1 MKENVSPL
9 QKSLNVWAIIL
20 ILWSIYRANFGTS
33 LPTWLDEFLVKPLFF
48 ILPVFWYIKRI
59 EKKPFFSQVD
69 LHKKTI
75 ISDLLWGGGLGV
87 AFFTVGYM
95 GIILKQG
102 TASVQILKLFQ
113 PQTFIIFAIAFA
125 TSVSEEI
132 LSRGFVLKRLYEES
146 KNAIKSIA
154 ISSLLFF
161 FLHIPILFTSQH
173 MTGTVIL
180 QVMMTDI
187 ALSVVVSVLYLQRRS
202 LLLPIIIHA
211 FYTFSLTFF
220 LS

>member
-33 LPTWLDEFLVKPLFF
+33 LPAWLDEFVIKPLFF
-48 ILPVFWYIKRI
+48 VLPVFWYIKRV

-75 ISDLLWGGGLGV
+75 IYDLLVGGGLGL
-87 AFFTVGYM
+87 AFFIVGYM
-95 GIILKQG
+95 GIALRQEIV
-102 TASVQILKLFQ
+102 SVQILKLFQ
-113 PQTFIIFAIAFA
+113 LQTFIIFAIAFA

-132 LSRGFVLKRLYEES
+132 LSRGFILKRLYEDS
-146 KNAIKSIA
+146 KDTVKSIA
-154 ISSLLFF
+154 VSGLLFF

-173 MTGTVIL
+173 MTGITIL
-180 QVMMTDI
+180 QVMTTDI
-187 ALSVVVSVLYLQRRS
+187 ILSTVVSVLYLQRRS
-202 LLLPIIIHA
+202 LLLPVIIHA

-220 LS
+220 LG

>member
-33 LPTWLDEFLVKPLFF
+33 LPAWLDEFLVKPLFF
-48 ILPVFWYIKRI
+48 ILPVYWYIKKI
-59 EKKPFFSQVD
+59 EKKSFFHEVD

-75 ISDLLWGGGLGV
+75 VSDLLLGFGLGV
-87 AFFTVGYM
+87 AFFAVGYL

-102 TASVQILKLFQ
+102 VSSVQIFKLFQ

-146 KNAIKSIA
+146 KNTVKSIA
-154 ISSLLFF
+154 ISSILFF

-173 MTGTVIL
+173 MTGTLIL

-187 ALSVVVSVLYLQRRS
+187 ALSVVVSILYLQRRS

>member
-33 LPTWLDEFLVKPLFF
+33 LPSWLDEFLVKPLFF
-48 ILPVFWYIKRI
+48 ILPVFWYIKKI
-59 EKKPFFSQVD
+59 EKKPFFHQVD

-75 ISDLLWGGGLGV
+75 ISDMLWGVGLGV
-87 AFFTVGYM
+87 AFFIVGYM
-95 GIILKQG
+95 GIMLKQG
-102 TASVQILKLFQ
+102 VTSVQILKLFQ
-113 PQTFIIFAIAFA
+113 PQTFIIFAVAFA

-146 KNAIKSIA
+146 KNTVKSIA

-187 ALSVVVSVLYLQRRS
+187 ALSVVVSVLYLQRKS

>member
-33 LPTWLDEFLVKPLFF
+33 LPVWLDEFFIKPLFF
-48 ILPVFWYIKRI
+48 IFPVFWYIKKI
-59 EKKPFFSQVD
+59 EKKSFFSQVD

-75 ISDLLWGGGLGV
+75 ISDLLWGIGLGL

-95 GIILKQG
+95 GIMLKQG
-102 TASVQILKLFQ
+102 VTSVQILKLFQ
-113 PQTFIIFAIAFA
+113 PQTFIVFAIALA

-146 KNAIKSIA
+146 KNTVKSIA

-187 ALSVVVSVLYLQRRS
+187 ALSVVVSALYLQRRS

>member
-20 ILWSIYRANFGTS
+20 ILWSIYRANFGTTF
-33 LPTWLDEFLVKPLFF
+33 PVWLDEFIVKPLFF
-48 ILPVFWYIKRI
+48 ILPIFWYIKRI
-59 EKKPFFSQVD
+59 EKKSFFQHVD

-75 ISDLLWGGGLGV
+75 IPDLLWGVGLGL
-87 AFFTVGYM
+87 AFFAVGYA
-95 GIILKQG
+95 GIVLKQG
-102 TASVQILKLFQ
+102 MTSVQILKLLQ

-132 LSRGFVLKRLYEES
+132 LSRGFILKRLYEES
-146 KNAIKSIA
+146 KNAVKSIA

>member
-33 LPTWLDEFLVKPLFF
+33 LPIWFDEFLVKPLFF
-48 ILPVFWYIKRI
+48 ILPVFWYIKKI
-59 EKKPFFSQVD
+59 ERKPFFAQVD
-69 LHKKTI
+69 LHRKTI
-75 ISDLLWGGGLGV
+75 IPDLLLGFGLGL
-87 AFFTVGYM
+87 AFFAVGYL
-95 GIILKQG
+95 GIILRQG
-102 TASVQILKLFQ
+102 MLTTQILSLFT
-113 PQTFIIFAIAFA
+113 PQILTIFILAFA

-146 KNAIKSIA
+146 KNVIKSVA

-187 ALSVVVSVLYLQRRS
+187 ALSVVVSVLYLQRKS

>member
-1 MKENVSPL
+1 MKKNVSPL
-9 QKSLNVWAIIL
+9 QKSPNVWAIIL
-20 ILWSIYRANFGTS
+20 ILWSIYRAEFRDKS
-33 LPTWLDEFLVKPLFF
+33 PPCDEFLVKPLLYTPCF
-48 ILPVFWYIKRI
+48 LVYKRI
-59 EKKPFFSQVD
+59 EKEAIFSQVD

-125 TSVSEEI
+125 TSVKSEEI
-132 LSRGFVLKRLYEES
+132 LSEGFCPETTLRGIQKCYKVDSYFQS
-146 KNAIKSIA
+146 FI
-154 ISSLLFF
+154 F

-173 MTGTVIL
+173 MTGARDSSGYDDRYCIERCCFRP
-180 QVMMTDI
+180 
-187 ALSVVVSVLYLQRRS
+187 LSAKKKFAPSYYYS
-202 LLLPIIIHA
+202 CI
-211 FYTFSLTFF
+211 YTFSLTFF

>member
-33 LPTWLDEFLVKPLFF
+33 LPVWLDEFFIKPLFF
-48 ILPVFWYIKRI
+48 ILPVFWYIKKI
-59 EKKPFFSQVD
+59 ENKSFFSQVD

-75 ISDLLWGGGLGV
+75 ISDLLWGVGLGL

-102 TASVQILKLFQ
+102 TVSVQILKLFQ
-113 PQTFIIFAIAFA
+113 SQTFIIFAIAFA

-146 KNAIKSIA
+146 KNTVKSIG

-187 ALSVVVSVLYLQRRS
+187 ALSVVVSALYLQRRS

>member
-1 MKENVSPL
+1 MG
-9 QKSLNVWAIIL
+9 
-20 ILWSIYRANFGTS
+20 R
-33 LPTWLDEFLVKPLFF
+33 
-48 ILPVFWYIKRI
+48 RI
-59 EKKPFFSQVD
+59 
-69 LHKKTI
+69 
-75 ISDLLWGGGLGV
+75 GCC
-87 AFFTVGYM
+87 FFTVGYM

-132 LSRGFVLKRLYEES
+132 LSRVCPETTLRGI
-146 KNAIKSIA
+146 KNSYKVDSYFQSFIFL
-154 ISSLLFF
+154 SS
-161 FLHIPILFTSQH
+161 HSHSFTSQH
-173 MTGTVIL
+173 MTGDVIL

>member
-33 LPTWLDEFLVKPLFF
+33 LPVWLDEFLIKPVFF
-48 ILPVFWYIKRI
+48 ILPVFWYIKKI
-59 EKKPFFSQVD
+59 EKKSFFHEVD
-69 LHKKTI
+69 LHKKTV
-75 ISDLLWGGGLGV
+75 ISDLLWGVGLGV
-87 AFFTVGYM
+87 AFFAVGYI
-95 GIILKQG
+95 GIMLKQG
-102 TASVQILKLFQ
+102 FSSAQLSKLFQ
-113 PQTFIIFAIAFA
+113 PQTLIVFIIAFA

-132 LSRGFVLKRLYEES
+132 LSRGFVLKRLFEES
-146 KNAIKSIA
+146 KNALKSIA
-154 ISSLLFF
+154 LSSLLFF

>member
-9 QKSLNVWAIIL
+9 QKSLNIWAIIL
-20 ILWSIYRANFGTS
+20 ILWSIYRANFGTT
-33 LPTWLDEFLVKPLFF
+33 LPAWLDEFFIKPLFF

-59 EKKPFFSQVD
+59 EKKSFFSQVD

-75 ISDLLWGGGLGV
+75 ISDLLWGVGLGL

-95 GIILKQG
+95 GILLKQG
-102 TASVQILKLFQ
+102 TVSVQILKLFQ
-113 PQTFIIFAIAFA
+113 PQTFIILATAFA

-132 LSRGFVLKRLYEES
+132 LSRGFILKRLYEES
-146 KNAIKSIA
+146 KNTVKSIA

-161 FLHIPILFTSQH
+161 FLHIPILFTSQQ

-187 ALSVVVSVLYLQRRS
+187 ALSVVVSVLYLQRKS

-220 LS
+220 LG